1 MTLFNYSI
9 DITHLIEWPPKQE
22 YWYLWMYLYY
32 SDIHQYQ
39 YSCFGGHSIKWVII
53 IKVHT
58 SCEHDIFENF
68 DPFFW
73 LYHSKI
79 LK

>member
-22 YWYLWMYLYY
+22 YWYWWMYLYY

-39 YSCFGGHSIKWVII
+39 YSCFGGHSIKWVMSI
-53 IKVHT
+53 
-58 SCEHDIFENF
+58 E
-68 DPFFW
+68 
-73 LYHSKI
+73 
-79 LK
+79 